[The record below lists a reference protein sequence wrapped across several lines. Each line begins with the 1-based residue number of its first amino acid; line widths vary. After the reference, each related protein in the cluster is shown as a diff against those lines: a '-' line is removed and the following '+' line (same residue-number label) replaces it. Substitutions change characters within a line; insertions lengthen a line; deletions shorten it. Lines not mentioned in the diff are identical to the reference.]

1 MGIDAKR
8 LFERMG
14 KLLCWL
20 LFPPC
25 CPFCGRA
32 IDAKER
38 ACKVCLSRLPRW
50 NSTGRCPRCGKK
62 RCRCPDPPLLSFCQ
76 SAFYY
81 TGLGAHA
88 VRQLKF
94 HHHPG
99 RAERLAAFMADKV
112 EDIGRW
118 DLVVAVPMTRSKYR
132 RRGYNQAELLGRSLA
147 DKLGIPFLEEGL
159 QKSRETRAQHTL
171 SAQERKQNL
180 TGAYLPSPQV
190 LGKRV
195 LVCDDVLT
203 TGSTLAE
210 AARALR
216 AGGAADVG
224 AVTLCAVIERRQ

>member
-1 MGIDAKR
+1 M
-8 LFERMG
+8 
-14 KLLCWL
+14 
-20 LFPPC
+20 
-25 CPFCGRA
+25 
-32 IDAKER
+32 
-38 ACKVCLSRLPRW
+38 
-50 NSTGRCPRCGKK
+50 
-62 RCRCPDPPLLSFCQ
+62 
-76 SAFYY
+76 
-81 TGLGAHA
+81 
-88 VRQLKF
+88 KF
-94 HHHPG
+94 HPHPG
-99 RAERLAAFMADKV
+99 RAERLAAFMADKM
-112 EDIGRW
+112 EDIDRW
-118 DLVVAVPMTRSKYR
+118 DLGVAVPMPRSKYR

-203 TGSTLAE
+203 TGTTLAE

-224 AVTLCAVIERRQ
+224 AVTLCAVIERR